1 VTITIDPTLARATPA
16 ARTAIMDAFGAW
28 MSTGA
33 HLPQVS
39 FDVTNTPGG
48 AAQDGVNRLLFGPIT
63 IPGQER
69 DLAVTIS
76 YSDANSG
83 DVVEADTIFNSAFDW
98 TSVGASSSAGKCKR
112 DYDLQNVATH
122 EAGHLFGLGEDYA
135 DTTTTMYV
143 SSLPCQTSKRAL
155 SVGDVSVVEG
165 LYAQPL
171 QSPTQGG
178 ACGARVAVGSDNGAV
193 APLSVAIA
201 AMVIR
206 RRRRDRSRR
215 G

>member
-1 VTITIDPTLARATPA
+1 
-16 ARTAIMDAFGAW
+16 
-28 MSTGA
+28 
-33 HLPQVS
+33 
-39 FDVTNTPGG
+39 
-48 AAQDGVNRLLFGPIT
+48 
-63 IPGQER
+63 
-69 DLAVTIS
+69 
-76 YSDANSG
+76 
-83 DVVEADTIFNSAFDW
+83 VEADTIFNSAYDW
-98 TSVGASSSAGKCKR
+98 TSVVASSSPNECRG

-122 EAGHLFGLGEDYA
+122 EAGHFFGLGEDYA

-171 QSPTQGG
+171 PSAAQGA
-178 ACGARVAVGSDNGAV
+178 ACGARVAVGRDNGAV
-193 APLSVAIA
+193 APLSAAIA

-206 RRRRDRSRR
+206 RRRRDRLWR